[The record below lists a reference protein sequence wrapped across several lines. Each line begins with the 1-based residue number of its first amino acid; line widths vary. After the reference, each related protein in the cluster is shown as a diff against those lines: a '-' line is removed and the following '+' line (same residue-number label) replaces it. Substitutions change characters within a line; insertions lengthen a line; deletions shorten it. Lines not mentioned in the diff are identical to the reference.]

1 MENLLK
7 HRLLFSKRLSYLIKC
22 NGLSNTELARAIKV
36 SPGLITKYTSA
47 KASPSYEN
55 FIQLADYFCVSM
67 DFLRG
72 KHYHISDDPIKSNN
86 MDYWMELIEM
96 IRLNEVEEK
105 EVFEYLRLLINNLN

>member
-22 NGLSNTELARAIKV
+22 NGLSNTELARALKV

-55 FIQLADYFCVSM
+55 FIQLADFFCVSM

-72 KHYHISDDPIKSNN
+72 KHYHISDDPIKRNN
-86 MDYWMELIEM
+86 MAYWMELIEM

-105 EVFEYLRLLINNLN
+105 KVFEYLRLLINNSK

>member
-1 MENLLK
+1 MENQLK

-22 NGLSNTELARAIKV
+22 NGLSNAELARAIKV

-55 FIQLADYFCVSM
+55 FILLADYFCVSM

-72 KHYHISDDPIKSNN
+72 KRCSISDDPVESDNI
-86 MDYWMELIEM
+86 DYWIELFEM
-96 IRLNEVEEK
+96 VRLSKLDEK
-105 EVFEYLRLLINNLN
+105 KIFEYLRLLINNSN

>member
-1 MENLLK
+1 MENQLK

-22 NGLSNTELARAIKV
+22 NGLSNAELARAIKV

-55 FIQLADYFCVSM
+55 FILLADYFCVSM

-72 KHYHISDDPIKSNN
+72 KQYHISNDPVKSSNI
-86 MDYWMELIEM
+86 DYWNELIEM
-96 IRLNEVEEK
+96 IRLNEVEEEK
-105 EVFEYLRLLINNLN
+105 VFEYLRLLINNSK